1 MRKMVLLG
9 ALLVLAM
16 FVVAPAFAEL
26 ELGLS
31 WTPVPANDKNP
42 DAEFESIV
50 GFHVAYQWWGIF
62 YATWESMVMPDD
74 IINDFTGYQR
84 PGFLNLF
91 DAGLRLRIGPVIGY
105 ATLGTNNIY
114 VYRQS
119 ELESFDPG
127 FGANLR
133 LGAGLKFG
141 WWGVNV
147 SGTSVFPS
155 FEGLTK
161 TLAALGDP
169 DTRDI
174 ALEKIVDGLI
184 ASINLTFYF

>member
-1 MRKMVLLG
+1 LG

-16 FVVAPAFAEL
+16 LVVTPAFAEL

-31 WTPVPANDKNP
+31 WTPVPADEKDP
-42 DAEFESIV
+42 EADLGSIV

-62 YATWESMVMPDD
+62 YATWEALVMPDD
-74 IINDFTGYQR
+74 IINEFTGYQR

-91 DAGLRLRIGPVIGY
+91 DLGFRLRIGPVIGY
-105 ATLGTNNIY
+105 ATVGTNNIY
-114 VYRQS
+114 VYRQQ
-119 ELESFDPG
+119 ELDSFDPG

-133 LGAGLKFG
+133 LGAGLRFG
-141 WWGVNV
+141 WWGVNA

-155 FEGLTK
+155 FERMTQ
-161 TLAALGDP
+161 TLGALGKAE
-169 DTRDI
+169 TRDI

-184 ASINLTFYF
+184 WSVNLTFYF